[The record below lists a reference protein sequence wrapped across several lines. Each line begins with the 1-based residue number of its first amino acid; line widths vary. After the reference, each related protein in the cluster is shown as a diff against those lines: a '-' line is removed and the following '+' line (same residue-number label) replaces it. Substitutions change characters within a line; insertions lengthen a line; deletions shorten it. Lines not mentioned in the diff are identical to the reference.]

1 MSEIL
6 YVNCAQNSKVS
17 NRKVVLGDVATL
29 WCADNAKL
37 SRLKCEK
44 IYAVPAVKK
53 GRYVMTVVDLLD
65 IIHQVY
71 PDLQVESIGV
81 SEFIIDY
88 VSQKPSKLMD
98 WAKAVAVGLVT
109 LVGSIYAIMAYNN
122 DVGITELFEKVYGIF
137 GGAPR
142 GILEATYS
150 VGIFLGIIIFYNHFG
165 KFRLTADPT
174 PMEVAMRTYEQE
186 IDNAVIE
193 NADRG
198 KH

>member
-6 YVNCAQNSKVS
+6 YVNCAQNSRVS
-17 NRKVVLGDVATL
+17 NRKVVLSDVATL

-44 IYAVPAVKK
+44 IYAIPAVKK
-53 GRYVMTVVDLLD
+53 GRYVMTVMDLLD

-71 PDLQVESIGV
+71 PDIQVESIGA
-81 SEFIIDY
+81 SEFIIEY
-88 VSQKPSKLMD
+88 VSQKPSKIMN
-98 WAKAVAVGLVT
+98 WAKAVVVALVT

-122 DVGITELFEKVYGIF
+122 DVGITELFERVYGIF
-137 GGAPR
+137 GGAPK

-150 VGIFLGIIIFYNHFG
+150 VGIFLGIAIFYNHFG
-165 KFRLTADPT
+165 KFKFTADPT
-174 PMEVAMRTYEQE
+174 PMEVAMRTYEKE

-198 KH
+198 NH

>member
-6 YVNCAQNSKVS
+6 YVNCAQNSRVS
-17 NRKVVLGDVATL
+17 NRKVVLSDVATL

-44 IYAVPAVKK
+44 IYAIPAVKK
-53 GRYVMTVVDLLD
+53 GRYVMTVMDLLD

-71 PDLQVESIGV
+71 PDLQVESIGA

-88 VSQKPSKLMD
+88 ASQKPSKLMN
-98 WAKAVAVGLVT
+98 WAKAAAVGLVT

-122 DVGITELFEKVYGIF
+122 DVGITELFERVYGVF
-137 GGAPR
+137 GGAPE

-150 VGIFLGIIIFYNHFG
+150 VGIFLGIVIFYNHFG

-198 KH
+198 KR